1 MEINTFDDLAESLEG
16 NRLTNDQVFEVVQNT
31 MGLILSN
38 EQQDLP
44 RKELVAKLRTHY
56 NKYFTQGQTMVPLF
70 LELNLS
76 VI

>member
-38 EQQDLP
+38 EQQNAP
-44 RKELVAKLRTHY
+44 REELIPSLKEHY
-56 NKYFTQGQTMVPLF
+56 NKYFTRGQEYVPLF
-70 LELNLS
+70 LDLDLS